1 MKTILCYVVN
11 TDSNIASYNKYF
23 KVKPGRACTEQTVED
38 FFEENIH
45 ISSTS
50 VPEVKCIQTI
60 FLLFLNKVEVFGGNC
75 FGKITFQNFSVI
87 GRIARD
93 TQLVQFGQ
101 QFN

>member
-1 MKTILCYVVN
+1 MLLIQ
-11 TDSNIASYNKYF
+11 I
-23 KVKPGRACTEQTVED
+23 QTVED

-50 VPEVKCIQTI
+50 VPEVKCIQNI

>member
-1 MKTILCYVVN
+1 MKAILCYVVN

-60 FLLFLNKVEVFGGNC
+60 FLLFLKKLKFLVETVL
-75 FGKITFQNFSVI
+75 GK
-87 GRIARD
+87 
-93 TQLVQFGQ
+93 
-101 QFN
+101 